1 VSPGAQAPSSCEAQ
15 VVTAI
20 TGIALFVG
28 LIILAVL
35 SLLTSPRSEPR
46 RGGEPPLPLGTGK
59 SEDAVSSWSGH
70 RHWREPENLP
80 REVDR
85 QGTQLGQQ
93 YCGDIIAWLEAWA
106 LGSGLISPWRL

>member
-1 VSPGAQAPSSCEAQ
+1 VNESPGAQASSSCKAQ

-20 TGIALFVG
+20 TGIALFAG

-35 SLLTSPRSEPR
+35 SLVTSPRSAPR
-46 RGGEPPLPLGTGK
+46 SGAEPPLPLGTGK
-59 SEDAVSSWSGH
+59 PEDGVWSGH
-70 RHWREPENLP
+70 RHWPEPENLP